1 MDSLPTE
8 LFVTHRNSLCCL
20 GVAADRTDMKNYMRN
35 NPRLGTGKED
45 PRLKEPVKH
54 KHTSD
59 YEELHSQ
66 KLFRLPQN
74 EQKYVCVKLQCDG
87 KQNLLLIIILESQG
101 YYNKFCN
108 LLIYAE
114 CLLHSL

>member
-1 MDSLPTE
+1 MLE
-8 LFVTHRNSLCCL
+8 LSELAIQI

-59 YEELHSQ
+59 Y
-66 KLFRLPQN
+66 
-74 EQKYVCVKLQCDG
+74 
-87 KQNLLLIIILESQG
+87 
-101 YYNKFCN
+101 
-108 LLIYAE
+108 
-114 CLLHSL
+114 